1 MATLD
6 NRYTTGP
13 ISVSEGSNNVRVLAL
28 NNGKKTHQV
37 RVIIYDLDPVPK
49 TVLLDEIFTVA
60 PKSQNDIE
68 FITNF
73 NYYEVQVQTDSSMV
87 YFWIGGRGGNENLTG
102 NVFLHK
108 DLIKL

>member
-1 MATLD
+1 MAILD

-13 ISVSEGSNNVRVLAL
+13 VSVSEGSDNVRVLAL
-28 NNGKKTHQV
+28 NNGQREHQV

-49 TVLLDEIFTVA
+49 TVLLDETFTVA

-73 NYYEVQVQTDSSMV
+73 NYFEVQVRTDSAMV
-87 YFWIGGRGGNENLTG
+87 YFWIGGRAGNENLPG

-108 DLIKL
+108 DLIKI

>member
-1 MATLD
+1 MAILD

-13 ISVSEGSNNVRVLAL
+13 VSVSEGSDNVRVLAL
-28 NNGKKTHQV
+28 NNGQREHQV

-49 TVLLDEIFTVA
+49 TVLLDETFTVA

-73 NYYEVQVQTDSSMV
+73 NYFEVQVRTDSAMV
-87 YFWIGGRGGNENLTG
+87 YFWIGGRAGNENLRG

-108 DLIKL
+108 DLIKI

>member
-13 ISVSEGSNNVRVLAL
+13 VSISQNGNNVRVLAL
-28 NNGKKTHQV
+28 NNGQREHQA
-37 RVIIYDLDPVPK
+37 RVIIYDLEPGPK
-49 TVLLDEIFTVA
+49 TVLLDETFTIA

-68 FITNF
+68 FIANF
-73 NYYEVQVQTDSSMV
+73 NIYEVQVQTDSSRV
-87 YFWIGGRGGNENLTG
+87 YFWIGGRAGNENLVG

-108 DLIKL
+108 DLIKI